1 MQLINN
7 FLSIVCLKWIEIEST
22 TINFDFKHFDGL
34 RVYCRHS
41 SKEIFYL
48 LLSVFF
54 DLKAS
59 FSGNFW
65 VIIMKTTS
73 SIIWSLLE
81 VNQTLKKPLGENS
94 FILNYYQTLISSAHI
109 YNGIFSKFAYYLNN
123 LSKSSHFM
131 IYQKSKKIQI
141 LIFAYL

>member
-1 MQLINN
+1 MSAWNGFKYNVQLLI
-7 FLSIVCLKWIEIEST
+7 LILKDI
-22 TINFDFKHFDGL
+22 DGV
-34 RVYCRHS
+34 RVYWRRS

-94 FILNYYQTLISSAHI
+94 FILNYYQTLTSSAHI
-109 YNGIFSKFAYYLNN
+109 YNRIFSRFAYYLKN

-131 IYQKSKKIQI
+131 IYQKSKKNQI
-141 LIFAYL
+141 LISAYL

>member
-1 MQLINN
+1 MGYG
-7 FLSIVCLKWIEIEST
+7 V
-22 TINFDFKHFDGL
+22 
-34 RVYCRHS
+34 RVNCRRS

-94 FILNYYQTLISSAHI
+94 FILNYYQTLTSSAHI
-109 YNGIFSKFAYYLNN
+109 YNRIFSKFAYYLNN

-131 IYQKSKKIQI
+131 IYQKSKKSKFWYLHICKCLFNMDE
-141 LIFAYL
+141 LIDQGFTFQTFLNWSPPDII